1 MEFSVN
7 QFHPRMKID
16 GKLEKIPLCI
26 NSGSLRL
33 NQNAKKE
40 LYGIDEL
47 GLGVSLYFKL
57 LKSLVFFFVVVA
69 IINIPIYYI
78 YSQGEMKKA
87 STTSWLSYLT
97 IGNIG

>member
-7 QFHPRMKID
+7 QFHPRIKLD
-16 GKLEKIPLCI
+16 GKLEKIPMCI
-26 NSGSLRL
+26 NSGSLNL
-33 NQNAKKE
+33 NQKQQKE
-40 LYGIDEL
+40 LYGMDEL

-78 YSQGEMKKA
+78 YS
-87 STTSWLSYLT
+87 
-97 IGNIG
+97 